1 MKLPLLIAA
10 ALLASVPSAAQERGR
25 SPQTAARAAYPGVIR
40 LEVDA
45 TDTDRRI
52 YRVRETVPVARA
64 GRMTLLYPQW
74 LPGNHAPTGQLEKL
88 AGLVIRAGGRTL
100 DWRRDTTNLYAFH
113 VDVPRGVST
122 LEMEFQFLSPIAADQ
137 GGRIVVSPDLLSL
150 QWQAVVLYPAG
161 YPASAITVQPSV
173 RLPEGFT
180 FATALERDGTAFRP
194 TSLETLIDSPLYA
207 GRYARTVVLDSGPNP
222 VRLNIFADS
231 PELLEAKPEH
241 LEAHRRLISQADA
254 VFGRRRFDHY
264 DFLVGLTRRLSGIG
278 LEHLRSSENNTA
290 ATYFTEWDKNA
301 PARTLLPHEYAHSWN
316 GKAVRP
322 AGIYRQ
328 DFNTPIDPRL
338 LWLYEGQTD
347 YWGTVLAARSGLI
360 TAEQARADL
369 AGTAATMAARE
380 GRSWRALEDTTFDP
394 AIAYRRPKA
403 WTSWQRGTD
412 YYGEG
417 ALVWLEADTLIRE
430 RSNGQRSLDDFARRF
445 FSGPPVTT
453 DIQTYTFEDIV
464 RTLNAVEPYD
474 WAGFLRD
481 RVEAANAPPPLGGFT
496 RGGYRLAFTETPS
509 AFATASEATSGSTDL
524 TYSLGLTVG
533 REGAVTN
540 VAWEGPAYDA
550 GLAVGSTVVAVNGFT
565 YDADRLRAAVRR
577 KAPVELLVRTGD
589 RFRTLAIPY
598 ADGLRYP
605 QLQRVENTPARLD
618 DILRPR

>member
-1 MKLPLLIAA
+1 MKLALLLAA
-10 ALLASVPSAAQERGR
+10 ALLAAAPSAAQDRAGKAA
-25 SPQTAARAAYPGVIR
+25 PAARAAYPGVIR

-64 GRMTLLYPQW
+64 GRLTLLYPQW

-88 AGLVIRAGGRTL
+88 AGLVVRGGGRTL
-100 DWRRDTTNLYAFH
+100 DWRRDPTNLYAFH
-113 VDVPRGVST
+113 VEVPRGVSA
-122 LEMEFQFLSPIAADQ
+122 LDLEFQFLTPIAADQ
-137 GGRIVVSPDLLSL
+137 GGRVVVSPDLLSL

-180 FATALERDGTAFRP
+180 FATALERDGANFRP
-194 TSLETLIDSPLYA
+194 VSLETLVDSPLYA
-207 GRYARTVVLDSGPNP
+207 GRYARTIELDGGPNP

-241 LEAHRRLISQADA
+241 LEAHRRLVTQADA

-264 DFLVGLTRRLSGIG
+264 DFLVALTRRLSGIG

-290 ATYFTEWDKNA
+290 ATYFTEWDRNA
-301 PARTLLPHEYAHSWN
+301 SARTLLPHEYAHSWN

-322 AGIYRQ
+322 AGIYRP

-347 YWGTVLAARSGLI
+347 YWGVVLAARSGLI

-369 AGTAATMAARE
+369 AGNAAQLSNRA
-380 GRSWRALEDTTFDP
+380 GRGWRALEDTTFDP

-403 WTSWQRGTD
+403 WASWQRGAD

-417 ALVWLEADTLIRE
+417 SLVWLEADTLIRE

-445 FSGPPVTT
+445 FSGPPVGA
-453 DIQTYTFEDIV
+453 DIATYTFEDIV

-474 WAGFLRD
+474 WAGFLRA
-481 RVEAANAPPPLGGFT
+481 RVEAADAPAPLGGFA
-496 RGGYRLAFTETPS
+496 RGGYRLAYVETPS
-509 AFATASEATSGSTDL
+509 SFHTQAEASSGSTDL
-524 TYSLGLTVG
+524 TYSLGLAVG
-533 REGAVTN
+533 REGVISS
-540 VAWEGPAYDA
+540 VLWEGPAYDA
-550 GLAVGSTVVAVNGFT
+550 GLALGSTIVAVNGLA

-577 KAPVELLVRTGD
+577 KAPVELVVRTGD
-589 RFRTLAIPY
+589 RFRTVTLAY
-598 ADGLRYP
+598 SGGLRYP

-618 DILRPR
+618 DILRAR